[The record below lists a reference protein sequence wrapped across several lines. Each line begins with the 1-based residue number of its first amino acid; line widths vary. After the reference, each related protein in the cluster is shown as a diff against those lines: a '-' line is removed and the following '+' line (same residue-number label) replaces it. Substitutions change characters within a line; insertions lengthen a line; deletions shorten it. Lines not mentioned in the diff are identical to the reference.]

1 MCGLLWTCAAET
13 LGWDEVSRAVRTSL
27 DVCDSEART
36 GPCSS
41 GLVRSFPDVCG
52 SGSRA
57 GASFLGHMRTSS
69 FTRSAVSVP
78 TRTDEHKKK
87 RKSLRVKNYPFFLT
101 MSSELSVQIV
111 KSFHMSFCQYV
122 FYICTLYACL
132 CHFPSAP
139 LLIKTATKCG
149 SLDLF
154 LPFFS
159 TYRLL
164 QDAGINDTSMTHLSC
179 LCSKSLWT
187 LLKWLSARTI
197 SSRRVTLNTDHN
209 HNHRHRLALGLVNDT
224 YRMDLILVHPPY
236 LIALACVYIASVYKE
251 KDIRSWLEELCVDM
265 NVVKNIAM
273 EILDFYENHRTITE
287 ERVHSAFSK
296 LGKKP

>member
-164 QDAGINDTSMTHLSC
+164 QDAGINDTSMTHLS
-179 LCSKSLWT
+179 W
-187 LLKWLSARTI
+187 
-197 SSRRVTLNTDHN
+197 
-209 HNHRHRLALGLVNDT
+209 GLVNDT